1 MNGIGGTSTLRGK
14 TSNLRFVEINDRES
28 YHFDRDTHAARET
41 L

>member
-1 MNGIGGTSTLRGK
+1 MNGIGGTFNFKGK